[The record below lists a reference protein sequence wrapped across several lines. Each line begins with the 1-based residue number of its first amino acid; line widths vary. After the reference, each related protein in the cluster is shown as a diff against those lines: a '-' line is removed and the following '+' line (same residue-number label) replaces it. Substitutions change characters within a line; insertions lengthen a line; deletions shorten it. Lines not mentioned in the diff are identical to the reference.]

1 MCLSYAEADT
11 LATIERV
18 EVMEEMYEWHIAIV
32 KKLIGSIWIG
42 DVVSL
47 RKLYWQLDFDTER
60 LNELRG
66 LA

>member
-1 MCLSYAEADT
+1 
-11 LATIERV
+11 
-18 EVMEEMYEWHIAIV
+18 MEEMYEWHIAIV

-47 RKLYWQLDFDTER
+47 RKLYRQLDFDTEK